1 MKSFIIVAFGLA
13 LVLSLVESMPVD
25 GEEIHQRSSF
35 DSSLMEVSEQGED
48 LAGKSWLHLTKY
60 L

>member
-48 LAGKSWLHLTKY
+48 LAGKS
-60 L
+60 